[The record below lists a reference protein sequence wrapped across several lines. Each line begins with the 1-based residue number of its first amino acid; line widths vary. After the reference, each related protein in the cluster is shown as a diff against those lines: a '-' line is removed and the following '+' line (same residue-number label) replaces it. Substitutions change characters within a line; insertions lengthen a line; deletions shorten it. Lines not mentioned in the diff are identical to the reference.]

1 MMTNNPL
8 RYKAGA
14 ASVCF
19 TPDELFWLAG
29 YAVRTAPA
37 RGKISDLFVSAFALE
52 DETGQR
58 FVIAS
63 AEIIAI
69 NAEIAER
76 VANVIHAR
84 HGLSRHQLLLAAT
97 HTHYAPEFRPD
108 KQLFFHIPDEYGA
121 KLPSVAK
128 KLVTAITQAI
138 DQAFEQLEPVR
149 LFARMTTAGFAH
161 NRRRRGVKAG
171 TPS

>member
-1 MMTNNPL
+1 MTNSPW
-8 RYKAGA
+8 RYKVGA

-19 TPDELFWLAG
+19 TPDEPFWLAG

-37 RGKISDLFVSAFALE
+37 RGKISDLYVSALALE

-76 VANVIHAR
+76 VANVMRER
-84 HGLSRHQLLLAAT
+84 HGFSRRQLLLTAT

-108 KQLFFHIPDEYGA
+108 KQLFFHIPNEYGA
-121 KLPSVAK
+121 KIPAVAD
-128 KLVTAITQAI
+128 KL
-138 DQAFEQLEPVR
+138 
-149 LFARMTTAGFAH
+149 
-161 NRRRRGVKAG
+161 
-171 TPS
+171 

>member
-1 MMTNNPL
+1 MIDNPL

-19 TPDELFWLAG
+19 TPDEPFWLAG
-29 YAVRTAPA
+29 YAVRNAPA
-37 RGKISDLFVSAFALE
+37 RGKISDLFVSALALE

-76 VANVIHAR
+76 IADVIGTR
-84 HGLSRHQLLLAAT
+84 HGLSRHQILLAAT
-97 HTHYAPEFRPD
+97 HTHYAPEFRSD
-108 KQLFFHIPDEYGA
+108 KQLFFHIPDGYGA
-121 KLPSVAK
+121 KLPAVAE
-128 KLVTAITQAI
+128 KLLTATMQAI
-138 DQAFEQLEPVR
+138 DQAL
-149 LFARMTTAGFAH
+149 
-161 NRRRRGVKAG
+161 
-171 TPS
+171 

>member
-1 MMTNNPL
+1 MTNKPL

-19 TPDELFWLAG
+19 TPEEPFWLAG

-37 RGKISDLFVSAFALE
+37 CGKISDLYVSALALE

-69 NAEIAER
+69 NAEIADR
-76 VANVIHAR
+76 VADVMRTR

-97 HTHYAPEFRPD
+97 HTHYAPE
-108 KQLFFHIPDEYGA
+108 
-121 KLPSVAK
+121 
-128 KLVTAITQAI
+128 
-138 DQAFEQLEPVR
+138 
-149 LFARMTTAGFAH
+149 
-161 NRRRRGVKAG
+161 
-171 TPS
+171 

>member
-1 MMTNNPL
+1 MIQNPL

-19 TPDELFWLAG
+19 TPDEPFWLAG

-37 RGKISDLFVSAFALE
+37 RGKISDLFVSALALE
-52 DETGQR
+52 DEVGQR
-58 FVIAS
+58 FIIAS

-69 NAEIAER
+69 NAEIADR
-76 VANVIHAR
+76 VAEVVRAH

-97 HTHYAPEFRPD
+97 HTHYAPEFRSD

-121 KLPSVAK
+121 KLTLVAE
-128 KLVTAITQAI
+128 KLVTA
-138 DQAFEQLEPVR
+138 
-149 LFARMTTAGFAH
+149 
-161 NRRRRGVKAG
+161 
-171 TPS
+171 